1 VIDGAGRPG
10 AEAIGNSR
18 WIKVQELADPST
30 LAKAIALALELD
42 RVLLIDERAGRR
54 EAALHGVTMIS
65 SLTILEV
72 AKSRGF
78 IAAARPILDDFS
90 FSGFRLSN
98 RLRRDFLA
106 RLNEH

>member
-1 VIDGAGRPG
+1 MIDGAGRPG

-30 LAKAIALALELD
+30 LAKISTLLDEGETEAIALALELD

-72 AKSRGF
+72 AKSRGITRCSASHSRRF
-78 IAAARPILDDFS
+78 LILRIS
-90 FSGFRLSN
+90 AQQSP
-98 RLRRDFLA
+98 
-106 RLNEH
+106 